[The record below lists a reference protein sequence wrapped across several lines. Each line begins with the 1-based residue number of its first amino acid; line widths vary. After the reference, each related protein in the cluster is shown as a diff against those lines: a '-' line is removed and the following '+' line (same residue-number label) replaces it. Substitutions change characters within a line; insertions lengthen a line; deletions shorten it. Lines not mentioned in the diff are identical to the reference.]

1 MINISNLN
9 SLYANLSK
17 SLTELML
24 FHFDLS
30 WRAIK
35 WYCVFLANDILPQF
49 SLIFLR
55 FPYFFVAGTLA
66 SGIHIR
72 LEIELN

>member
-1 MINISNLN
+1 MINISNLA
-9 SLYANLSK
+9 SLYVNLSTN
-17 SLTELML
+17 LTKFMI

-35 WYCVFLANDILPQF
+35 W
-49 SLIFLR
+49 
-55 FPYFFVAGTLA
+55 FPYVFVAGTLA